1 MIVCL
6 CRAVTDRDVRAARAR
21 GADTVETVASLTGAG
36 TGCGC
41 CRDVVAKIL
50 AEPLDPAGAVAAARG
65 RETSCGP
72 GRCAACPNRS
82 AEGVPQRVAA
92 GPLKSP

>member
-36 TGCGC
+36 TSCGC
-41 CRDVVAKIL
+41 CREVIAKIL
-50 AEPLDPAGAVAAARG
+50 VEPLDPAGAVAAARR
-65 RETSCGP
+65 RESPCGA
-72 GRCAACPNRS
+72 GRCADCPNRS
-82 AEGVPQRVAA
+82 AEGVPQRIAA
-92 GPLKSP
+92 GPVRSP

>member
-21 GADTVETVASLTGAG
+21 GADTVDGVAALTGAG

-50 AEPLDPAGAVAAARG
+50 AEPLDPAGSIVAARG
-65 RETSCGP
+65 GEAPCGA

-82 AEGVPQRVAA
+82 SEGVPQRVAA
-92 GPLKSP
+92 GPVKSP